1 MQTIL
6 FISNNKP
13 DKYPII
19 DKHYQWHGIH
29 TNLTFEQFSE
39 IYHDKKP
46 YAIYTFGD
54 ENIWTYLPVIFEVRK
69 KWVHLHTLPD
79 NLDIIACVFSGI
91 IKHQYDADHPLL
103 SVITTTY
110 NSK

>member
-13 DKYPII
+13 DEYPVI

-29 TNLTFEQFSE
+29 TNLTFEEFSE

-54 ENIWTYLPVIFEVRK
+54 QNIWKY
-69 KWVHLHTLPD
+69 
-79 NLDIIACVFSGI
+79 
-91 IKHQYDADHPLL
+91 L
-103 SVITTTY
+103 SVIFIFLISIDKPVITTIL
-110 NSK
+110 SSF